1 MWLEKISS
9 PADLADLDFDSL
21 DVLCEEIRARII
33 ETVTVTGGH
42 LGSNL
47 GAVELTVALHRAFE
61 SPRDIIIFDTGHQTY
76 VHKLLTGR
84 QDQFE
89 TIRSENGMSG
99 YPNRAESPHDWVEN
113 SHASTSL
120 SYAFGISASLAL
132 GSEPEVGS
140 GGGTVD
146 DKSAR
151 RVVAVVGDGALTGG
165 MAYEALNNIG
175 HARSK
180 TIVVWND
187 NGRSYAPTVSRLSEG
202 LTKLRLHPSY
212 MHARNKISRVI
223 SDLPGVG
230 PLASSGLTGL
240 TTALR
245 EAIEPKVFFEALG
258 VRYTGPIDGHNIAEM
273 EYAFKGA
280 AEWDGPIVVH
290 VLTQKGR
297 GYGPAETD
305 EVQRLHDLKIPVA
318 STDSSKKRYSYTE
331 AFSTELLELA
341 AKSPEIVAITAAM
354 PSPTGLLAFQKSFPD
369 RFFDVGIAEQHAVTA
384 AAGMAMGGLKP
395 VVAIYST
402 FISRAFDQVNLDVSL
417 HGLPVVFVMDR
428 AGITGDDGPSHH
440 GVMDLIQFL
449 SIPKMTVFAPSGI
462 EELQEMLK
470 EALEIEGPCALR
482 FPKTMGPL
490 RVGEKIGSGLKA
502 NKLRSGNSGISLV
515 GVGKMAEAAL
525 NASLQLE
532 ESGVE
537 VSVWDPRV
545 LAPLDTDMLDEL
557 ASSKLV
563 VVVEDGFVP
572 GGAGSHISDALS
584 KLSYSQSFMSLGVPL
599 GYIAQAKPDS
609 ILGELGLDAGGIAKS
624 VLARAAA
631 ASVFANPETSQN
643 S

>member
-9 PADLADLDFDSL
+9 PADLADLDFESL
-21 DVLCEEIRARII
+21 DVLCQEIRTRII

-61 SPRDIIIFDTGHQTY
+61 SPKDIIIFDTGHQAY

-84 QDQFE
+84 QDRFE

-99 YPNRAESPHDWVEN
+99 YPNRSESPHDWVEN
-113 SHASTSL
+113 SHASTAL
-120 SYAFGISASLAL
+120 SYAYGISASLAL
-132 GSEPEVGS
+132 GLEPEVGS
-140 GGGTVD
+140 GEG
-146 DKSAR
+146 KSTR
-151 RVVAVVGDGALTGG
+151 RVIAVVGDGALTGG

-230 PLASSGLTGL
+230 PLATSGIAGL

-318 STDSSKKRYSYTE
+318 VSDSSKKRYSYTE
-331 AFSTELLELA
+331 AFSTKLLELA
-341 AKSPEIVAITAAM
+341 AERPEIVAITAAM
-354 PSPTGLLAFQKSFPD
+354 PSPTGLLALQKSFPE

-402 FISRAFDQVNLDVSL
+402 FMSRAFDQVNLDVAL

-440 GVMDLIQFL
+440 GVMDLIQFM

-470 EALEIEGPCALR
+470 EALEIEGPTAIR
-482 FPKTMGPL
+482 FPKTLGPL
-490 RVGEKIGSGLKA
+490 RLGEKVGSGLKA

-515 GVGKMAEAAL
+515 GVGKMAEAVWE
-525 NASLQLE
+525 ASRQLE
-532 ESGVE
+532 EDGVE

-557 ASSKLV
+557 ASSRLV

-609 ILGELGLDAGGIAKS
+609 ILAELGLDAGGIAKS

-631 ASVFANPETSQN
+631 ASVFANPESNQN

>member
-9 PADLADLDFDSL
+9 PADLADLDFESL
-21 DVLCEEIRARII
+21 DVLCQEIRTRII

-61 SPRDIIIFDTGHQTY
+61 SPKDIIIFDTGHQAY

-84 QDQFE
+84 QDRFE

-99 YPNRAESPHDWVEN
+99 YPNRSESPHDWVEN
-113 SHASTSL
+113 SHASTAL
-120 SYAFGISASLAL
+120 SYAYGISASLAL
-132 GSEPEVGS
+132 GLEPEVGS
-140 GGGTVD
+140 GEG
-146 DKSAR
+146 KSTR
-151 RVVAVVGDGALTGG
+151 RVIAVVGDGALTGG

-230 PLASSGLTGL
+230 PLATSGIAGL

-318 STDSSKKRYSYTE
+318 VSDSSKKRYSYTE
-331 AFSTELLELA
+331 AFSAKLLELA
-341 AKSPEIVAITAAM
+341 AERPEIVAITAAM
-354 PSPTGLLAFQKSFPD
+354 PSPTGLLALQKSFPE

-402 FISRAFDQVNLDVSL
+402 FMSRAFDQVNLDVAL

-428 AGITGDDGPSHH
+428 AGVTGDDGPSHH
-440 GVMDLIQFL
+440 GVMDLIQFM

-470 EALEIEGPCALR
+470 EALEIEGPTAIR
-482 FPKTMGPL
+482 FPKTLGPL
-490 RVGEKIGSGLKA
+490 RLGEKVGSGLKA

-515 GVGKMAEAAL
+515 GVGKMAEAVWE
-525 NASLQLE
+525 ASRQLE
-532 ESGVE
+532 EDGVE

-557 ASSKLV
+557 ASSRLV

-609 ILGELGLDAGGIAKS
+609 ILAELGLDAGGIAKS

-631 ASVFANPETSQN
+631 ASVFANPESNQN

>member
-9 PADLADLDFDSL
+9 PADLADLDFESL
-21 DVLCEEIRARII
+21 DVLCQEIRTRII

-61 SPRDIIIFDTGHQTY
+61 SPKDIIIFDTGHQAY

-84 QDQFE
+84 QDRFE

-99 YPNRAESPHDWVEN
+99 YPNRSESPHDWVEN
-113 SHASTSL
+113 SHASTAL
-120 SYAFGISASLAL
+120 SYAYGISASLAL
-132 GSEPEVGS
+132 GLEPEVGS
-140 GGGTVD
+140 GEG
-146 DKSAR
+146 KSTR
-151 RVVAVVGDGALTGG
+151 RVIAVVGDGALTGG

-230 PLASSGLTGL
+230 PLATSGIAGL

-318 STDSSKKRYSYTE
+318 VSDSSKKRYSYTE
-331 AFSTELLELA
+331 AFSAKLLELA
-341 AKSPEIVAITAAM
+341 AERPEIVAITAAM
-354 PSPTGLLAFQKSFPD
+354 PSPTGLLALQKSFPE

-384 AAGMAMGGLKP
+384 AAGMALGGLKP

-402 FISRAFDQVNLDVSL
+402 FMSRAFDQVNLDVAL

-440 GVMDLIQFL
+440 GVMDLIQFM

-470 EALEIEGPCALR
+470 EALEIEGPTAIR
-482 FPKTMGPL
+482 FPKTLGPL
-490 RVGEKIGSGLKA
+490 RLGEKVGSGLKA

-515 GVGKMAEAAL
+515 GVGKMAEAVWE
-525 NASLQLE
+525 ASRQLE
-532 ESGVE
+532 EDGVE

-557 ASSKLV
+557 ASSRLV

-609 ILGELGLDAGGIAKS
+609 ILAELGLDAGGIAKS

-631 ASVFANPETSQN
+631 ASVFANPESNQN

>member
-9 PADLADLDFDSL
+9 PADLADLDFESL
-21 DVLCEEIRARII
+21 DVLCQEIRTRII

-61 SPRDIIIFDTGHQTY
+61 SPKDIIIFDTGHQAY

-84 QDQFE
+84 QDRFE

-99 YPNRAESPHDWVEN
+99 YPNRSESPHDWVEN
-113 SHASTSL
+113 SHASTAL
-120 SYAFGISASLAL
+120 SYAYGISASLAL
-132 GSEPEVGS
+132 GLEPEVGS
-140 GGGTVD
+140 GEG
-146 DKSAR
+146 KSTR

-230 PLASSGLTGL
+230 PLATSGIAGL

-318 STDSSKKRYSYTE
+318 VSDSSKKRYSYTE
-331 AFSTELLELA
+331 AFSAKLLELA
-341 AKSPEIVAITAAM
+341 AERPEIVAITAAM
-354 PSPTGLLAFQKSFPD
+354 PSPTGLLAFQKSFPE
-369 RFFDVGIAEQHAVTA
+369 RFYDVGIAEQHAVTA

-402 FISRAFDQVNLDVSL
+402 FMSRAFDQVNLDVAL

-470 EALEIEGPCALR
+470 DALEIEGPTAIR
-482 FPKTMGPL
+482 FPKTLGPL
-490 RVGEKIGSGLKA
+490 RLGEKVGSGLKA

-515 GVGKMAEAAL
+515 GVGKMAEAAWE
-525 NASLQLE
+525 ASRQLDE
-532 ESGVE
+532 DGVE

-557 ASSKLV
+557 ASSRLV
-563 VVVEDGFVP
+563 VVIEDGFVP

-609 ILGELGLDAGGIAKS
+609 ILAELGLDAGGIAKS

-631 ASVFANPETSQN
+631 ASVFANPESNQN